1 MLLIIKSSN
10 DSTDTVL
17 IFYLFIY
24 FLRGG
29 GGRGDGGWGDGGREI
44 EGAFISLCEDPWS
57 GQGMKPSK
65 TVKF

>member
-29 GGRGDGGWGDGGREI
+29 KGGGGWGHGGREI